1 MVYNQLLPKNA
12 NCHQR
17 LLLKS
22 IASKIFNLGFFGLRS
37 YAIKSSR
44 FIKKTSLP
52 TGHEH

>member
-1 MVYNQLLPKNA
+1 MVYKQLLPKNA

-22 IASKIFNLGFFGLRS
+22 IASKIFNLGFLRS

-52 TGHEH
+52 TGH